1 MRGHAQGPITK
12 LSDLLPTPV
21 LRVQQQIVLTEGDS
35 FSFRLTASNEEPV
48 LLRICAHVDVASTTG
63 TTSVLLGTP
72 TNDDEYIAAG
82 DITETATG
90 FATEKKFLIQE
101 DTTLVAVMTSVAIAA
116 SKALTIS
123 AITAA
128 NTQTVVI
135 GGQTYTFNTS
145 LTDTANNVLIGADA
159 TAMGGNLAAAIN
171 GAAGAGTLYGTG
183 TVANASVTAVNAAG
197 VVTVTAKV
205 AGTAGNSIAI
215 SETLTNSAWAGGATT
230 LSGGEAANSGAQ
242 VTLCLDV

>member
-1 MRGHAQGPITK
+1 MRGHAQGPFTAI
-12 LSDLLPTPV
+12 SADLLKPV
-21 LRVQQQIVLTEGDS
+21 LRVQQQIVLTEGSS
-35 FSFRLTASNEEPV
+35 FSLRLSASESEPV
-48 LLRICAHVDVASTTG
+48 LLRINANVTVAATTG
-63 TTSVLLGTP
+63 SNSVLLGTP
-72 TNDDEYIAAG
+72 DNDDLYIAAG
-82 DITETATG
+82 DIDEEATG
-90 FATEKKFLIQE
+90 FATEKKFLIVA
-101 DTTLVAVMTSVAIAA
+101 DTTLVALMTSAAIAA

-145 LTDTANNVLIGADA
+145 LTDTANNVLIGVDV
-159 TAMGGNLAAAIN
+159 TAMGDNLAAAIN

-183 TVANASVTAVNAAG
+183 TVANTSVTAVAALG

-230 LSGGEAANSGAQ
+230 LSGGEAANSGAS
-242 VTLCLDV
+242 VTLLLDA